1 MKTIEVL
8 VVDDSAFMRK
18 MISNILNADSR
29 MRVVGIA
36 PNGEEA
42 LAKVQSLKPDVITL
56 DVEMPVMDGI
66 STLKRL
72 MSEHP
77 IPVVMLSSLTSK
89 GAEKTLQAISL
100 GAVDFIE
107 KPSGSISLDIQK
119 IEKEIQS
126 KVFAAANANV
136 KPSAPRET
144 LRKRPEITIRPQS
157 VGTLDKVIVGIGT
170 STGGPRALQQVL
182 TQIPKNFPAPIVVV
196 QHMPPG
202 FTKSLAERLNTLSDI
217 QVKEAQNG
225 ERLENGVAY
234 IAPGG
239 YHLRVRKIGS
249 TLAAHLDQDEP
260 RSGHRPSVDTLF
272 ESLAEQNVCKVIS
285 VIMTGM
291 GADGSKGLKLIK
303 QKHPSSISIAE
314 SERTS
319 VVYGMPQAAFKTN
332 LVDHV
337 EDVDAISHSLVQQIE
352 KVMRRSQ

>member
-1 MKTIEVL
+1 METIKVL

-29 MRVVGIA
+29 INVVGIA
-36 PNGEEA
+36 PNGQEA
-42 LAKVQSLKPDVITL
+42 LAKIHLLKPDVITL
-56 DVEMPVMDGI
+56 DVEMPIMDGI
-66 STLKRL
+66 STLKKI
-72 MSEHP
+72 MTDFP

-89 GAEKTLQAISL
+89 GADKTLQAISL
-100 GAVDFIE
+100 GAVDFIQ

-119 IEKEIQS
+119 IEQEIQS
-126 KVFAAANANV
+126 KVFAAASANV
-136 KPSAPRET
+136 NPVIPKENP
-144 LRKRPEITIRPQS
+144 KRVEITIRPHPI
-157 VGTLDKVIVGIGT
+157 GTHHKVIVGIGT
-170 STGGPRALQQVL
+170 STGGPRALQRVL
-182 TQIPKNFPAPIVVV
+182 TQLPKDFPAPIVVV

-202 FTKSLAERLNTLSDI
+202 FTKSLADRLNTLSDI

-239 YHLRVRKIGS
+239 FHLRVRKIGS
-249 TLAAHLDQDEP
+249 TLAAHLAQDEP

-272 ESLAEQNVCKVIS
+272 ESLAEQNTYKIIS

-291 GADGSKGLKLIK
+291 GADGSNGLKLIK

-314 SERTS
+314 SAKTS

-332 LVDHV
+332 LVDYV
-337 EDVDAISHSLVQQIE
+337 EDVDAISPSLVQLIE
-352 KVMRRSQ
+352 KVMRRNQ